1 MDFVHDQ
8 LFNVRPFPILTVVDR
23 FNRQRAL
30 LEPRLS
36 FGGQDVVAALERA
49 IARAGTPVSI
59 TVDHGTEFT
68 SRALE
73 DWAYRRGV
81 KLHFIRPEKP
91 TETGH
96 IESFNG
102 RLRDECLNVMP
113 FETPDDAERK
123 LDAWRIDDNGLRHH
137 SSICNLTP
145 NEFGRR
151 RQENRVSV
159 AATL

>member
-1 MDFVHDQ
+1 MRVRGRKHMCLHRGVVPQAPRTPERWSMDFVHDQ
-8 LFNVRPFPILTVVDR
+8 LFNVRPFPILTVVYR

-73 DWAYRRGV
+73 DWAYRRGR
-81 KLHFIRPEKP
+81 LHSFIPPKKT
-91 TETGH
+91 TE
-96 IESFNG
+96 
-102 RLRDECLNVMP
+102 
-113 FETPDDAERK
+113 
-123 LDAWRIDDNGLRHH
+123 
-137 SSICNLTP
+137 
-145 NEFGRR
+145 
-151 RQENRVSV
+151 
-159 AATL
+159 